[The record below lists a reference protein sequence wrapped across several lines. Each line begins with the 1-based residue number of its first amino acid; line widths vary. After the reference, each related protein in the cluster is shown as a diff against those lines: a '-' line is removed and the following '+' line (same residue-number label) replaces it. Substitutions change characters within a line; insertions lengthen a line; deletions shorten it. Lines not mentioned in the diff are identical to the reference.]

1 VIVLFTDGTGG
12 IRQKNLQNL
21 DSMQLEG
28 GFGGMRLKIEM
39 ILQEVFDER
48 VSFQKSR
55 LTPKTNLKRTTS
67 FFQDE
72 GFVIDKL

>member
-1 VIVLFTDGTGG
+1 
-12 IRQKNLQNL
+12 
-21 DSMQLEG
+21 MQLEG